1 MPVNLYNPHAQ
12 VEDDKKKINPGPG
25 AYKVGTQFFDPENNQ
40 EVDKQYANLGGK
52 VYIDNN

>member
-1 MPVNLYNPHAQ
+1 VPVNLYNPHAQ

-25 AYKVGTQFFDPENNQ
+25 AYKVGTQFFDPENHQ